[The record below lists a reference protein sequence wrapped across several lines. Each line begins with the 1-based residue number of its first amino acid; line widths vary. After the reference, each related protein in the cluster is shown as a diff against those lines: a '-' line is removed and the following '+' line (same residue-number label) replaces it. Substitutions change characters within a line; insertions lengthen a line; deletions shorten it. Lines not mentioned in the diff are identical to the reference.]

1 MSSEPRTTTFNRFN
15 SRSYN
20 AEIAQ
25 LQSALDD
32 GYTDNNF
39 SGYIKPVP
47 HFKAV
52 IGRLFLK
59 IILTFTSEHFFYP
72 CSFAKKRCNTSQ
84 GFGAFFFQSCDHC
97 SFFNSFLV
105 CFSLAL
111 SWFYGSPVLAPLSVT
126 QRSALAERGSRD
138 NSLRLLVI
146 LASFLAN
153 RYCACTTR

>member
-25 LQSALDD
+25 LQTALDD

-59 IILTFTSEHFFYP
+59 IILTFTSEHFF
-72 CSFAKKRCNTSQ
+72 FIRA
-84 GFGAFFFQSCDHC
+84 
-97 SFFNSFLV
+97 
-105 CFSLAL
+105 AL
-111 SWFYGSPVLAPLSVT
+111 QRNAATLRKVLAPFSFSHVIIIPFLTLFSFVSLSLFHDFMVDQFWPLSLSRNAPLS
-126 QRSALAERGSRD
+126 QREGPGTI
-138 NSLRLLVI
+138 V
-146 LASFLAN
+146 
-153 RYCACTTR
+153 YACS